1 MEPMKYLRLLLCAA
15 LSAALGGFVC
25 AQTNFEPNKNLR
37 VEGVPAIPSA
47 LATTLEA
54 YTDVKPTSV
63 VAWHPTDGSLTV
75 SRRAS
80 QSAQLF
86 SVSKADAALVQLTDF
101 AEPVRSAQWEPT
113 AGRYLLI
120 ARDRGGNE
128 ANQIFRY
135 HPDSKQ
141 TVQLTDDGARNVMG
155 PWNRS
160 KTRLLIIAEP
170 LDKTGKKDPEVLIR
184 AVDPRAP
191 EKSETLLTIP
201 GAGYFPV
208 LWRESQKKLWV
219 SQYISATEQKLWE
232 YDLQSGNR
240 KEMPEMEVGDW
251 DDEQGAEESA
261 RIFVRRYDQG
271 KGEFRKLYR
280 LDLGSGKLTPVSE
293 GIDWDV
299 SSWQRSPNGDWLAYV
314 TNEAGRS
321 VLRVLNASTLEPM
334 PVPALLAAQN
344 AVQIDRLRWHP
355 TAPKLAVTMMN
366 PNLPADVVVIDFDT
380 QTITPW
386 TDSRPTRISKPLRAT
401 AQLLEWKSFDART
414 ISGFIYRPSAEFA
427 GPRPVIINIH
437 GGPEAQSLPGF
448 LGRWHYYLNDLGAVI
463 ITPNVRG
470 SRGFGKTFLTLDNG
484 VLREDSVKD
493 IGALLTWIKS
503 QKDLDADRI
512 AVVGGSYGG
521 YMSLA
526 VSTHYSDQIRCAV
539 DAVGISNFV
548 TFLERTET
556 YRRDLRRSE
565 YGDERNPTMRAHLTA
580 ISPLTNAHKIKKPL
594 FVVHGINDPRVPF
607 AEAEQIVEK
616 VRSNGTKV
624 WTLYADNEGHGFAK
638 KANADYLFYAQTMF
652 FKECFQ

>member
-1 MEPMKYLRLLLCAA
+1 MKCVRELLCAA
-15 LSAALGGFVC
+15 LCFVQGGSAF
-25 AQTNFEPNKNLR
+25 AQAILEPNKNLR
-37 VEGVPAIPSA
+37 VGGIPAIPTA
-47 LATTLEA
+47 LAQTLEA

-75 SRRAS
+75 LRRAS

-86 SVSKADAALVQLTDF
+86 SVSKADGALAQLTDF

-135 HPDSKQ
+135 HPDSKEA
-141 TVQLTDDGARNVMG
+141 VQLTDDNERNAMG

-160 KTRLLIIAEP
+160 RTRLLVMATP
-170 LDKTGKKDPEVLIR
+170 LDKTGKKDPEVHIR
-184 AVDPRAP
+184 AVDPLAP
-191 EKSETLLTIP
+191 EKAERLLTIP

-208 LWRESQKKLWV
+208 LWREAQKKLWV
-219 SQYISATEQKLWE
+219 NQYISATEQKLWE
-232 YDLQSGNR
+232 YDLATGDR
-240 KEMPEMEVGDW
+240 KELPEMEVSDW

-261 RIFVRRYDQG
+261 RIFVRRYDEG

-280 LDLGSGKLTPVSE
+280 LDVSSRKLTPVSE
-293 GIDWDV
+293 AVNWDV
-299 SSWQRSPNGDWLAYV
+299 STWQRSPNGDWLAYV

-321 VLRVLNASTLEPM
+321 VLRVVNASTLEPM

-344 AVQIDRLRWHP
+344 AMQIDRLRWHP
-355 TAPKLAVTMMN
+355 TAPQLAVTMMN
-366 PNLPADVVVIDFDT
+366 PNLPSDVVVIDFDK

-386 TDSRPTRISKPLRAT
+386 TDSRPTRIDKPLRTT
-401 AQLLEWKSFDART
+401 AQLVEWKSFDDRM
-414 ISGFIYRPSAEFA
+414 ISGFMYRPAADFT

-437 GGPEAQSLPGF
+437 GGPEAQSRPSF
-448 LGRWHYYLNDLGAVI
+448 LGRWHYYLNELGAVLI
-463 ITPNVRG
+463 FPNVRG

-503 QKDLDADRI
+503 QKDLDANRV

-526 VSTHYSDQIRCAV
+526 VSTHYSEQIRCAV

-548 TFLERTET
+548 SFLERTET

-565 YGDERNPTMRAHLTA
+565 YGDERDPTMRAHLTA
-580 ISPLTNAHKIKKPL
+580 ISPLTNAQKIKKPL

-616 VRSNGTKV
+616 VRGNGTKV